1 MRRGVV
7 LALFVLA
14 APIAVQ
20 GDVITHFDLVPTS
33 DNEIQSGNRLLD
45 FYLLDG
51 ATSIEENQYGTF
63 DADGAARLTRMGE
76 ET

>member
-1 MRRGVV
+1 MRGGVA

-20 GDVITHFDLVPTS
+20 DDVAPAFDFIPISGT
-33 DNEIQSGNRLLD
+33 EIQSGNELLD
-45 FYLLDG
+45 FCLLDG
-51 ATSIEENQYGTF
+51 ATFLEENQYGTF

>member
-1 MRRGVV
+1 MRGGVA

-14 APIAVQ
+14 ALIAVQ
-20 GDVITHFDLVPTS
+20 DGATPALDLIPTS
-33 DNEIQSGNRLLD
+33 GNEIQSGNGLLD

-51 ATSIEENQYGTF
+51 VTSLEENQYGTF